1 MAIFHLQNWLCFKF
15 IFTYNLLFCYT
26 NDRNGILLQRC
37 SLKGSG
43 NRKILPAFNQT
54 CHLIHPLRG
63 NPSWPQ
69 KCHFCWKSE
78 ITGLLVLAVVSI
90 CKAQQHL
97 LYLAVCAICFKA
109 FGKSRGGSVPVCCQ
123 TLQVLIWKTEHVFV
137 WVPCGFLQLC
147 IPAGTVEGGRVLQR
161 YFSHCQGAHRSAGI
175 LLNSKLPLIRWVFKE
190 KPGGH
195 VGNTLGSCIIPL
207 LVPVNKNIAK
217 IRTGDMAVD

>member
-1 MAIFHLQNWLCFKF
+1 MIPKMPFLWEKWNNRSAGTGCSEHLQSSAASFVSGCLC
-15 IFTYNLLFCYT
+15 NLFQSFW
-26 NDRNGILLQRC
+26 DKQ
-37 SLKGSG
+37 
-43 NRKILPAFNQT
+43 
-54 CHLIHPLRG
+54 
-63 NPSWPQ
+63 
-69 KCHFCWKSE
+69 
-78 ITGLLVLAVVSI
+78 
-90 CKAQQHL
+90 
-97 LYLAVCAICFKA
+97 
-109 FGKSRGGSVPVCCQ
+109 GGSVPVCCQ

-195 VGNTLGSCIIPL
+195 VGNTLGSRIIPL